1 MDQIRPIGPGER
13 DIEPV
18 YRVERSGD
26 DQQEREQRERKQR
39 QKPQPPAEEAA
50 PEGPVEGD
58 DGHLHIDIRA

>member
-1 MDQIRPIGPGER
+1 MDPIRPIAPAER

-26 DQQEREQRERKQR
+26 DQQKREPPQQREAPPK
-39 QKPQPPAEEAA
+39 KEPQTQDEA
-50 PEGPVEGD
+50 GPVEGD